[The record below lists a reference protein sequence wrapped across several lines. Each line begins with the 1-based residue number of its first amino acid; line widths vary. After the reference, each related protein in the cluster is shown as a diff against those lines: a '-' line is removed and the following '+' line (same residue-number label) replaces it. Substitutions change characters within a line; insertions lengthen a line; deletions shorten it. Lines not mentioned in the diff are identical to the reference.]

1 MNEPQTK
8 KLYQR
13 LKEKGFLSPDKDV
26 NDKPVEERVEAFLND
41 YQTKQSKLQ
50 KEIRQ
55 VLGKLKDLLD
65 SA

>member
-1 MNEPQTK
+1 MNGPQTK

-41 YQTKQSKLQ
+41 YQTKQIKLQ

>member
-13 LKEKGFLSPDKDV
+13 LKEKGFLSLDKDV

-41 YQTKQSKLQ
+41 YQTKQRKMQ